1 MFLTGFNLATVVDL
15 HMFVLSVVVGDSLL
29 CRCMSYLCV
38 FCVCLLCV
46 FFCIYVHGVIHVGLH
61 VLYMSYSYLHCSQNF
76 FSYFNFLL
84 GAFT

>member
-46 FFCIYVHGVIHVGLH
+46 IFVYMCMG
-61 VLYMSYSYLHCSQNF
+61 LYMWVYMFC
-76 FSYFNFLL
+76 
-84 GAFT
+84 T